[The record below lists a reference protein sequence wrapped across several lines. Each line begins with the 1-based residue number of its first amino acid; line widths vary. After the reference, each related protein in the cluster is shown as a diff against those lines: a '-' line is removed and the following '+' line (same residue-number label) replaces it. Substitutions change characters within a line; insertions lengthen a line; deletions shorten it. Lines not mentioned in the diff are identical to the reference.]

1 MTSENFCG
9 IIDLRTEPARLA
21 YTRVDFTE
29 FRYCTIGARVISFCT
44 EFWHCGAERADPY
57 IKQSGRGDPSKLIDE
72 KKVERVAKLLLI
84 S

>member
-1 MTSENFCG
+1 LTSG
-9 IIDLRTEPARLA
+9 KIRVIIDLGTEPAWVA

-44 EFWHCGAERADPY
+44 EFWHCGAERADPH

-72 KKVERVAKLLLI
+72 KKVERIAKFYQ
-84 S
+84 